1 MKKILVLLTIFSMVF
16 TSCEPLEMIN
26 AESDAIPNP
35 IVGDAEYTLT
45 ADDYAALD
53 KKYGDDLDLG
63 YGSFASEDLTKQYIP
78 PFLAEMFPVWGKNS
92 SVLLN
97 YQLYIGNADGIS
109 AYTTSEDYSLAL
121 TDYPG
126 NIDNAVAFYES
137 ENSAELLP
145 AILASGITT
154 SADGDVVLVKYKQ
167 YVGQTVNGITEFYAA
182 DFAGAGT
189 LLDYEAVSVSG
200 DQVWE
205 GSNYGAKVT
214 GYAGGG
220 QNVNEDWLISADIN
234 LSNFPNSS
242 FQATQI
248 FNYGDPSGF
257 SVLISADYT
266 DDISAAT
273 WDLIELTNVPDGTSW
288 DEVLSDA
295 YSLAA
300 YNGETINIA
309 FKYTSSDSNAGTY
322 EIVDVSLKAPGV
334 EGVTERKSDFYTY
347 EGGSWELSEG
357 VYYLSDA
364 DFDSMG
370 EASGQPGRYNNFS
383 SSISPD
389 DYLLNFLSNKYP
401 YALEG
406 DDLSV
411 IYKYYSSNSGAQLRG
426 NLYTYMNG
434 AWSGYK
440 STISTSLQFGHDGSV
455 WVPDNTIKYTLVRNA
470 DYEYMSAQLTGNSD
484 FDNVSLGNLAS
495 YGDFD
500 YNWSDEQIHFAL
512 ALFLD
517 HLDPTA
523 AEGQKYILTY
533 VIYDNGENDYQTSFI
548 KTDGAWILN
557 D

>member
-1 MKKILVLLTIFSMVF
+1 MKKILLLLTVFTMVF
-16 TSCEPLEMIN
+16 TSCEPLKDIN
-26 AESDAIPNP
+26 AEVDAMPNP

-45 ADDYAALD
+45 ADDYEAFELD
-53 KKYGDDLDLG
+53 N
-63 YGSFASEDLTKQYIP
+63 GSFGSEDAVKSAIP
-78 PFLAEMFPVWGKNS
+78 PFLAEMFPVWGKKS

-109 AYTTSEDYSLAL
+109 DYTSSEDYSLAL

-137 ENSAELLP
+137 ESPAELLP
-145 AILASGITT
+145 GILASGVATA
-154 SADGDVVLVKYKQ
+154 ADGDIVLAKYKQ
-167 YVGQTVNGITEFYAA
+167 YVGATVNGITEFYAA
-182 DFAGAGT
+182 DFAEAGT
-189 LLDYEAVSVSG
+189 LLDFEAVSVSG
-200 DQVWE
+200 DQVWQ
-205 GSNYGAKVT
+205 GTNYGAKVT
-214 GYAGGG
+214 GYFGG
-220 QNVNEDWLISADIN
+220 QRLVNEDWLISTEIDLA
-234 LSNFPNSS
+234 SFPNSS
-242 FQATQI
+242 FQASQI

-266 DDISAAT
+266 DDVAAAT
-273 WDLIELTNVPDGTSW
+273 WDVIELTNVPDGTSW
-288 DEVLSDA
+288 DVYISDA

-322 EIVDVSLKAPGV
+322 EIVNVSLKAPGV
-334 EGVTERKSDFYTY
+334 EGVTESKSNFYTY

-364 DFDSMG
+364 DYDSMG
-370 EASGQPGRYNNFS
+370 EASGQPGKYNNFS
-383 SSISPD
+383 SSVSPD

-434 AWSGYK
+434 AWSGFK
-440 STISTSLQFGHDGSV
+440 STISTSLQFGHDGAT
-455 WVPDNTIKYTLVRNA
+455 WVPDNTIKYTLVRKA
-470 DYEYMSAQLTGNSD
+470 DYEYMASQLTDAEYAG
-484 FDNVSLGNLAS
+484 LIENLAN

-500 YNWSDEQIHFAL
+500 YNWTDAQIQYAL

-517 HLDPTA
+517 HLDPSA
-523 AEGQKYILTY
+523 AEGQKYTLTY

-548 KTDGAWILN
+548 KTDGAWVLN

>member
-1 MKKILVLLTIFSMVF
+1 MQQRS
-16 TSCEPLEMIN
+16 
-26 AESDAIPNP
+26 A
-35 IVGDAEYTLT
+35 
-45 ADDYAALD
+45 
-53 KKYGDDLDLG
+53 
-63 YGSFASEDLTKQYIP
+63 IP

-109 AYTTSEDYSLAL
+109 DYTSSEDYSLAL
-121 TDYPG
+121 SDYPG
-126 NIDNAVAFYES
+126 NTDNAVAFYES
-137 ENSAELLP
+137 ESPAELLP
-145 AILASGITT
+145 GILASGVATA
-154 SADGDVVLVKYKQ
+154 ADGDVVLAKYKQ
-167 YVGQTVNGITEFYAA
+167 YVGETVNGITDFYTR
-182 DFAGAGT
+182 DFVGAGT
-189 LLDYEAVSVSG
+189 LLDFEAVSVSG

-205 GSNYGAKVT
+205 GTNYGAKVT
-214 GYAGGG
+214 GYFGG
-220 QNVNEDWLISADIN
+220 QRLVNEDWLISSEIDLA
-234 LSNFPNSS
+234 SFPNSS
-242 FQATQI
+242 FQATQV

-266 DDISAAT
+266 DDVAAAT
-273 WDLIELTNVPDGTSW
+273 WDVIELTNVPDGKSWTAYTS
-288 DEVLSDA
+288 EA

-300 YNGETINIA
+300 YNGKTINIA

-322 EIVDVSLKAPGV
+322 EIEDVILRAPGV
-334 EGVTERKSDFYTY
+334 EGVTERKSAFYTY

-370 EASGQPGRYNNFS
+370 EASGQPGKYNNFS

-434 AWSGYK
+434 DWSGYK
-440 STISTSLQFGHDGSV
+440 STISSSLQFGHDGSV
-455 WVPDNTIKYTLVRNA
+455 WVPDNTIKYTLIRNA
-470 DYEYMSAQLTGNSD
+470 DYEYMAAQLTDAEYAG
-484 FDNVSLGNLAS
+484 LIGNLAS

-500 YNWSDEQIHFAL
+500 YNWTDAQIHYAL

-517 HLDPTA
+517 HLDPSA

-548 KTDGAWILN
+548 KTDGAWVVN

>member
-1 MKKILVLLTIFSMVF
+1 MKKILLLLTVFSMVF
-16 TSCEPLEMIN
+16 TSCEPLEDIN
-26 AESDAIPNP
+26 QEIDAQEAA

-78 PFLAEMFPVWGKNS
+78 AFLAEMFPVWGKNS

-109 AYTTSEDYSLAL
+109 DYTNSGNYSLAL

-137 ENSAELLP
+137 ENAAELLP

-154 SADGDVVLVKYKQ
+154 AADGDVVLAKYKQ
-167 YVGQTVNGITEFYAA
+167 YVGETVNGITEFYAA

-205 GSNYGAKVT
+205 GTNYGAKVT
-214 GYAGGG
+214 GYADGV
-220 QNVNEDWLISADIN
+220 QNVNEDWLISADID
-234 LSNFPNSS
+234 LSSFPNST

-257 SVLISADYT
+257 SVLISTDYT

-273 WDLIELTNVPDGTSW
+273 WDVIELTNEPDGTSW
-288 DEVLSDA
+288 DAVTSDA
-295 YSLAA
+295 YSLSA

-309 FKYTSSDSNAGTY
+309 FKYTSSDSDAGTY
-322 EIVDVSLKAPGV
+322 EVVDVSLKAPGV
-334 EGVTERKSDFYTY
+334 EGVTESKSNFYTY
-347 EGGSWELSEG
+347 DGGSWELSEG

-434 AWSGYK
+434 AWSGFK
-440 STISTSLQFGHDGSV
+440 STISTSLQFGHDGTA

-470 DYEYMSAQLTGNSD
+470 DYEYMAAQLTGNSD

-517 HLDPTA
+517 HLDPSA
-523 AEGQKYILTY
+523 AEKQKYILTY

-548 KTDGAWILN
+548 KTDGAWVVN

>member
-1 MKKILVLLTIFSMVF
+1 MKKILILLTIFSMVF

-45 ADDYAALD
+45 ADDYNAFELN
-53 KKYGDDLDLG
+53 
-63 YGSFASEDLTKQYIP
+63 YGSFGSEDAAKSAIP

-109 AYTTSEDYSLAL
+109 DYTSSEDYSLAL
-121 TDYPG
+121 ADYPG
-126 NIDNAVAFYES
+126 NTDNAVAFYES
-137 ENSAELLP
+137 ESPAELLP
-145 AILASGITT
+145 GILASGVATA
-154 SADGDVVLVKYKQ
+154 ADGDVVLAKYKQ
-167 YVGQTVNGITEFYAA
+167 YVGETVNGITDFYTR
-182 DFAGAGT
+182 DFVGAGT
-189 LLDYEAVSVSG
+189 LLDFEAVSVSG

-205 GSNYGAKVT
+205 GTNYGAKVT
-214 GYAGGG
+214 GYSGG
-220 QNVNEDWLISADIN
+220 QRLVNEDWLISSEIELA
-234 LSNFPNSS
+234 SFPNSS

-266 DDISAAT
+266 DDVAAAT
-273 WDLIELTNVPDGTSW
+273 WDVIELTNVPDGTSW
-288 DEVLSDA
+288 TAYTSEA

-300 YNGETINIA
+300 YNGETVNIA

-322 EIVDVSLKAPGV
+322 EIEDVILRAPGV
-334 EGVTERKSDFYTY
+334 EGVTERKSAFYTY

-370 EASGQPGRYNNFS
+370 EASGQPGKYNNFS

-440 STISTSLQFGHDGSV
+440 STISSSLQFGHDGSV
-455 WVPDNTIKYTLVRNA
+455 WVPDNTIKYTLVRNT
-470 DYEYMSAQLTGNSD
+470 DYEYMASQLTDAEYAG
-484 FDNVSLGNLAS
+484 LIGNLAS

-500 YNWSDEQIHFAL
+500 YNWTDAQIHYAL

-517 HLDPTA
+517 HLDPSA

-533 VIYDNGENDYQTSFI
+533 VIYDNGENDYYTSFI
-548 KTDGAWILN
+548 KTDGAWVVN

>member
-1 MKKILVLLTIFSMVF
+1 MKKILLLLTVFSMVF

-26 AESDAIPNP
+26 AESDAMPNP

-45 ADDYAALD
+45 ADDYETFGLN
-53 KKYGDDLDLG
+53 
-63 YGSFASEDLTKQYIP
+63 YGSFGSEDAAKSAIP

-109 AYTTSEDYSLAL
+109 DYTSSEDYSLAL

-137 ENSAELLP
+137 ESPAELLP
-145 AILASGITT
+145 GILASGVATA
-154 SADGDVVLVKYKQ
+154 ADGDIVLAKYKQ
-167 YVGQTVNGITEFYAA
+167 YVGATVNGITEFYAA
-182 DFAGAGT
+182 DFAEAGT
-189 LLDYEAVSVSG
+189 LLDFEAVSVSG

-205 GSNYGAKVT
+205 GTNYGAKVT
-214 GYAGGG
+214 GYSGG
-220 QNVNEDWLISADIN
+220 QRLVNEDWLISTEIDLA
-234 LSNFPNSS
+234 SFPNSS
-242 FQATQI
+242 FQASQI

-266 DDISAAT
+266 DDVAAAT
-273 WDLIELTNVPDGTSW
+273 WDVIELTNVPDGTSW
-288 DEVLSDA
+288 DVYTSEA

-500 YNWSDEQIHFAL
+500 YNWSDEQIYYAL

-517 HLDPTA
+517 YLDPSA

-548 KTDGAWILN
+548 KTDGAWVVN

>member
-1 MKKILVLLTIFSMVF
+1 MKKILLLLTVFSMVF
-16 TSCEPLEMIN
+16 ASCEPLEMIN
-26 AESDAIPNP
+26 AEVDAMPNP

-309 FKYTSSDSNAGTY
+309 FKYTSTDSNAGTY
-322 EIVDVSLKAPGV
+322 EVVNVSLKAPGV
-334 EGVTERKSDFYTY
+334 EGVTESKSNFYTY
-347 EGGSWELSEG
+347 DGGSWELSEG

-434 AWSGYK
+434 TWSGFK
-440 STISTSLQFGHDGSV
+440 STISSSLQFGHDGSV
-455 WVPDNTIKYTLVRNA
+455 WVPDNTIKYTLIRKA
-470 DYEYMSAQLTGNSD
+470 DYEYMAAQLTDAEYAG
-484 FDNVSLGNLAS
+484 LIGNLAS

-500 YNWSDEQIHFAL
+500 YNWTDAQIHYAL

-517 HLDPTA
+517 HLDPSA

-548 KTDGAWILN
+548 KTDGAWVVN

>member
-1 MKKILVLLTIFSMVF
+1 MKKIILLLTVFTMVF

-26 AESDAIPNP
+26 AEVDAMPNP
-35 IVGDAEYTLT
+35 IVGNATYTLT
-45 ADDYAALD
+45 ADDYEALD

-309 FKYTSSDSNAGTY
+309 FKYTSTDSNAGTY
-322 EIVDVSLKAPGV
+322 EVVNVSLKAPGV
-334 EGVTERKSDFYTY
+334 EGVTESKSNFYTY
-347 EGGSWELSEG
+347 DGGSWELSEG

-370 EASGQPGRYNNFS
+370 EASGQPGRFNNFS

-434 AWSGYK
+434 TWSGFK
-440 STISTSLQFGHDGSV
+440 STISASLQFGHDGAT
-455 WVPDNTIKYTLVRNA
+455 WVPDNTIKYEFVDSDYTLIA
-470 DYEYMSAQLTGNSD
+470 DTYRDNPDYASAVANLETYGNIST
-484 FDNVSLGNLAS
+484 
-495 YGDFD
+495 
-500 YNWSDEQIHFAL
+500 YNWDVDQIDAAVNTVLEEHFPSMDEDQKFAV
-512 ALFLD
+512 
-517 HLDPTA
+517 TIYVYN
-523 AEGQKYILTY
+523 GSSNNITINYILSGGVY
-533 VIYDNGENDYQTSFI
+533 IRN
-548 KTDGAWILN
+548 
-557 D
+557 

>member
-1 MKKILVLLTIFSMVF
+1 MKKILILLTIFSMVF

-45 ADDYAALD
+45 ADDYETFGLN
-53 KKYGDDLDLG
+53 
-63 YGSFASEDLTKQYIP
+63 YGSFGSEDAAKSTIP

-109 AYTTSEDYSLAL
+109 DYTSSEDYSLAL
-121 TDYPG
+121 ADYPG
-126 NIDNAVAFYES
+126 NTDNAVAFYES
-137 ENSAELLP
+137 ESPAELLP
-145 AILASGITT
+145 GILASGVATA
-154 SADGDVVLVKYKQ
+154 ADGDVVLAKYKQ
-167 YVGQTVNGITEFYAA
+167 YVGETVNGITDFYTR
-182 DFAGAGT
+182 DFVGAGT
-189 LLDYEAVSVSG
+189 LLDFEAVSVSG

-205 GSNYGAKVT
+205 GTNYGAKVT
-214 GYAGGG
+214 GYSGG
-220 QNVNEDWLISADIN
+220 QRLVNEDWLISSEIDLA
-234 LSNFPNSS
+234 SFPNSS

-266 DDISAAT
+266 DDVAAAT
-273 WDLIELTNVPDGTSW
+273 WDVIELTNVPDGTSW
-288 DEVLSDA
+288 TAYTSEA

-300 YNGETINIA
+300 YNGETVNIA

-322 EIVDVSLKAPGV
+322 EIEDVILRAPGV
-334 EGVTERKSDFYTY
+334 EGVTERKSAFYTY

-370 EASGQPGRYNNFS
+370 EASGQPGKYNNFS

-434 AWSGYK
+434 AWSSYK
-440 STISTSLQFGHDGSV
+440 STISSSLQFGHDGSV
-455 WVPDNTIKYTLVRNA
+455 WVPDNTIKYTLIRNA
-470 DYEYMSAQLTGNSD
+470 DYEYMASQLTDAEYAG
-484 FDNVSLGNLAS
+484 LIGNLAS

-500 YNWSDEQIHFAL
+500 YNWTDAQIHYAL

-517 HLDPTA
+517 HLDPSA

-548 KTDGAWILN
+548 KTDGAWVVN

>member
-26 AESDAIPNP
+26 AESDAMPNP

-45 ADDYAALD
+45 ADDYETFGLN
-53 KKYGDDLDLG
+53 
-63 YGSFASEDLTKQYIP
+63 YGSFGSEDAAKSAIP

-109 AYTTSEDYSLAL
+109 DYTSSEDYSLAL

-137 ENSAELLP
+137 ENSADLLP
-145 AILASGITT
+145 GILALGVATA
-154 SADGDVVLVKYKQ
+154 ADGDIVLAKYKQ
-167 YVGQTVNGITEFYAA
+167 YVGATVNGITEFYAA
-182 DFAGAGT
+182 DFAEAGT
-189 LLDYEAVSVSG
+189 LLDFEAVSVSG

-205 GSNYGAKVT
+205 GTNYGAKVT
-214 GYAGGG
+214 GYSGG
-220 QNVNEDWLISADIN
+220 QRLVNVDWLISTEIDLA
-234 LSNFPNSS
+234 SFPNSS
-242 FQATQI
+242 FQASQI

-266 DDISAAT
+266 DDVAAAN
-273 WDLIELTNVPDGTSW
+273 WDVIELTNVPDGTSW
-288 DEVLSDA
+288 DAYISDA

-309 FKYTSSDSNAGTY
+309 FKYTSSGSNAGTY
-322 EIVDVSLKAPGV
+322 EIVNVSLKAPGV

-548 KTDGAWILN
+548 KTDGAWVVN

>member
-16 TSCEPLEMIN
+16 ASCEPLEMIN
-26 AESDAIPNP
+26 AEVDAMPNP
-35 IVGDAEYTLT
+35 IVGDATYTLT
-45 ADDYAALD
+45 ADDYEALE
-53 KKYGDDLDLG
+53 LN
-63 YGSFASEDLTKQYIP
+63 YGSFSSVDAAKSAIP

-309 FKYTSSDSNAGTY
+309 FKYTSTDSNAGTY
-322 EIVDVSLKAPGV
+322 EVVNVSLKAPGV
-334 EGVTERKSDFYTY
+334 EGVTESKSNFYTY
-347 EGGSWELSEG
+347 DGGSWELSEG

-548 KTDGAWILN
+548 KTNGAWVLN

>member
-16 TSCEPLEMIN
+16 ASCEPLEMIN
-26 AESDAIPNP
+26 AESDAMPNP

-45 ADDYAALD
+45 ADDYETFGLN
-53 KKYGDDLDLG
+53 
-63 YGSFASEDLTKQYIP
+63 YGSFGSEDAAKSAIP

-109 AYTTSEDYSLAL
+109 DYTSSEDYSLAL

-137 ENSAELLP
+137 ENSADLLP
-145 AILASGITT
+145 GILALGVATA
-154 SADGDVVLVKYKQ
+154 ADGDVVLAKYKQ

-309 FKYTSSDSNAGTY
+309 FKYTSTDSNAGTY
-322 EIVDVSLKAPGV
+322 EVVNVSLKAPGV
-334 EGVTERKSDFYTY
+334 EGVTESKSNFYTY
-347 EGGSWELSEG
+347 DGGSWELSEG

-470 DYEYMSAQLTGNSD
+470 DYEYMASQLTDAEYAG
-484 FDNVSLGNLAS
+484 LIGNLAS

-500 YNWSDEQIHFAL
+500 YNWTDAQIHYAL

-517 HLDPTA
+517 YLDPSA

-548 KTDGAWILN
+548 KTNGAWVLN